1 MSDELTTKQIIE
13 GIERNLTTWEEGE
26 GYRSSYDF
34 DAERAL
40 VNDLRTLLEI
50 TKTALEPNTTI
61 DLIHNPDGTIQR
73 LTVTASSVV
82 IETYGDV
89 RVEPIDTPP
98 PSKHDVVSVT
108 APSTLAMRASGD
120 ISVITEQPYTMEII
134 PPARGAVRE
143 YR

>member
-1 MSDELTTKQIIE
+1 MSDELTTKQLIE
-13 GIERNLTTWEEGE
+13 DTESAIVDWEEGG
-26 GYRSSYDF
+26 GYRGEYDF

-50 TKTALEPNTTI
+50 TKTALEPNATI

-73 LTVTASSVV
+73 LSVTASSVV

-98 PSKHDVVSVT
+98 PSKHDIVSVT
-108 APSTLAMRASGD
+108 VPSTLAMRASGD
-120 ISVITEQPYTMEII
+120 ISVITDQPYTMEII

>member
-13 GIERNLTTWEEGE
+13 GIERNLATWEEGE

-50 TKTALEPNTTI
+50 TKTAMENVTI
-61 DLIHNPDGTIQR
+61 DVPGPGAVTQR
-73 LTVTASSVV
+73 YTVSGVV
-82 IETYGDV
+82 TVEPTDMVRIEPITSRPYGGGMV
-89 RVEPIDTPP
+89 RV
-98 PSKHDVVSVT
+98 DVPNELLLTTSGTVHIATDQPVS
-108 APSTLAMRASGD
+108 
-120 ISVITEQPYTMEII
+120 MENI

>member
-13 GIERNLTTWEEGE
+13 GIEQNLTTWEEGE

-50 TKTALEPNTTI
+50 TKTALDNVTI
-61 DLIHNPDGTIQR
+61 DVPGPGGVTQRYTVSGVVTVEPTDMVKIEPITSRPDGRGMIR
-73 LTVTASSVV
+73 VYMPNELLLTTSG
-82 IETYGDV
+82 TV
-89 RVEPIDTPP
+89 RNATDQP
-98 PSKHDVVSVT
+98 VS
-108 APSTLAMRASGD
+108 
-120 ISVITEQPYTMEII
+120 MENI
-134 PPARGAVRE
+134 PPAWGAVRE

>member
-50 TKTALEPNTTI
+50 TKSALENVTI
-61 DLIHNPDGTIQR
+61 DVPGPGGVTQRYTVSGVVTVEPTDMVRIEPITSRPDGRGMIR
-73 LTVTASSVV
+73 VDVPNELLLTTSGKVHIATDQPFSL
-82 IETYGDV
+82 ET
-89 RVEPIDTPP
+89 
-98 PSKHDVVSVT
+98 
-108 APSTLAMRASGD
+108 
-120 ISVITEQPYTMEII
+120 I